1 MEKHTLER
9 RLNQEHKRLEAANER
24 LRELTK
30 ELQEVKFA
38 RFQSIKQLLILFR
51 DDVVESLQT
60 RLEEVL
66 VKVELESKQ
75 KKELELNLQTVLGR
89 MLSRDQAIQ
98 NLTDELAET
107 RCLFILC
114 SLLIF

>member
-38 RFQSIKQLLILFR
+38 RYLS
-51 DDVVESLQT
+51 
-60 RLEEVL
+60 
-66 VKVELESKQ
+66 
-75 KKELELNLQTVLGR
+75 TVY
-89 MLSRDQAIQ
+89 
-98 NLTDELAET
+98 
-107 RCLFILC
+107 LFIL
-114 SLLIF
+114 FQR

>member
-1 MEKHTLER
+1 MRGIYQQFT
-9 RLNQEHKRLEAANER
+9 
-24 LRELTK
+24 
-30 ELQEVKFA
+30 F
-38 RFQSIKQLLILFR
+38 LFYSR

-75 KKELELNLQTVLGR
+75 KKELEINLQTVLGR

-107 RCLFILC
+107 RCLFVMC